1 MKIRL
6 THQQPKLRLH
16 DLLRKRKLTF
26 AAWLAESNVSTYS
39 ELVRWCQ
46 LVGVAPPEEREW
58 LALRPVAVSA
68 PADGVVVLEPP
79 PDALK
84 RVRKRAK
91 EETLSGSVG

>member
-26 AAWLAESNVSTYS
+26 AAWLAESNVSSYA

-46 LVGVAPPEEREW
+46 LVGVAPPTEKEW
-58 LALRPVAVSA
+58 LALRPEPVTA

-79 PDALK
+79 PDALRK
-84 RVRKRAK
+84 ARKRAK